1 MDINPKIMD
10 LLRRRGISTEEEIE
24 EFFSDKPKETYDPF
38 LLPDMEEGVDLILSS
53 CDNGEK
59 ICIYGDY
66 DADGVTSTVILTEV
80 LSQLTDNIIQYIPS
94 RFDEGYGLNK
104 NAIDTIKAAGADLIV
119 TVDCGSVSV
128 EEVEYAKSIGLKI
141 MVTDHHRIEDRQ
153 ADTILINPARKDSEY
168 PFSYLAGCGVA
179 FKLAQAITDTCGLP
193 KRKLTETLDLVA
205 LGTIGDIVP
214 LVSENRMLVKY
225 GLRAINTSRREAI
238 RVLIEKTGLTPGNIR
253 CENVS
258 FVLVPHI
265 NAAGRMKSASLALKL
280 FLAKDSDRINKYADE
295 LIKCNYERKRLQEEV
310 FSKACEIVED
320 KYRDNAFLLV
330 DLEHAHEGV
339 TGIAAGKLKE
349 KYHVPAVIVT
359 DNGDGTLK
367 GTGRSPEGID
377 LYRLL
382 KNEEKWF
389 VNFGGHAAACGFT
402 MNKDGLNTMR
412 TELNDA
418 SSKIRS
424 ENPALFSHEV
434 KADIELE
441 PEEMTTDFASQLEL
455 LEPCGKQN
463 ERPMIAVKGIPE
475 SVSRMG
481 AEGKFLRFT
490 VRTDRSFFTC
500 LVFRNAE
507 NVSRLVFDAENSGTP
522 LVMTGV
528 MSNHEWNDNISVQ
541 LVCESITKVEQ
552 I

>member
-1 MDINPKIMD
+1 MDINPKIID
-10 LLRRRGISTEEEIE
+10 LLRRRGITTDEEIE

-38 LLPDMEEGVDLILSS
+38 LLPDMEEGVDLILSA

-104 NAIDTIKAAGADLIV
+104 NAIDTIKSAGADLIV

-128 EEVEYAKSIGLKI
+128 EEVEYAKSVGLKI

-168 PFSYLAGCGVA
+168 PFRYLAGCGVA

-238 RVLIEKTGLTPGNIR
+238 RVLIEKTGLTPGNIK

-265 NAAGRMKSASLALKL
+265 NAAGRMKSAALALKL
-280 FLAKDSDRINKYADE
+280 FLAKDTDRISQYADE
-295 LIKCNYERKRLQEEV
+295 LIKCNSERKRLQEDV

-320 KYRDNAFLLV
+320 KYKDDAFLLV

-382 KNEEKWF
+382 KSEEKWF

-402 MNKDGLNTMR
+402 MEKEGLDEMR
-412 TELNDA
+412 SDLRKT
-418 SSKIRS
+418 SSDMRDEDPS
-424 ENPALFSHEV
+424 LFKHTV
-434 KADIELE
+434 TADIELE
-441 PEEMTTDFASQLEL
+441 PEEMTTDFAAQLEL

-463 ERPMIAVKGIPE
+463 ERPLISVRGIPE
-475 SVSRMG
+475 QVTRMG

-490 VRTDRSFFTC
+490 VRTEPGYFTC
-500 LVFRNAE
+500 LVFRNTE
-507 NVSRLVFDAENSGTP
+507 NVSDMLYDSERRGTH
-522 LVMTGV
+522 LTFTGV
-528 MSNHEWNDNISVQ
+528 MSNHEWNGNVSVQ
-541 LVCESITKVEQ
+541 LVCESIMKAE
-552 I
+552 

>member
-193 KRKLTETLDLVA
+193 KDRK
-205 LGTIGDIVP
+205 
-214 LVSENRMLVKY
+214 
-225 GLRAINTSRREAI
+225 
-238 RVLIEKTGLTPGNIR
+238 
-253 CENVS
+253 
-258 FVLVPHI
+258 
-265 NAAGRMKSASLALKL
+265 
-280 FLAKDSDRINKYADE
+280 
-295 LIKCNYERKRLQEEV
+295 
-310 FSKACEIVED
+310 
-320 KYRDNAFLLV
+320 
-330 DLEHAHEGV
+330 
-339 TGIAAGKLKE
+339 
-349 KYHVPAVIVT
+349 
-359 DNGDGTLK
+359 
-367 GTGRSPEGID
+367 
-377 LYRLL
+377 
-382 KNEEKWF
+382 
-389 VNFGGHAAACGFT
+389 
-402 MNKDGLNTMR
+402 
-412 TELNDA
+412 
-418 SSKIRS
+418 
-424 ENPALFSHEV
+424 
-434 KADIELE
+434 
-441 PEEMTTDFASQLEL
+441 
-455 LEPCGKQN
+455 
-463 ERPMIAVKGIPE
+463 
-475 SVSRMG
+475 SV
-481 AEGKFLRFT
+481 
-490 VRTDRSFFTC
+490 V
-500 LVFRNAE
+500 
-507 NVSRLVFDAENSGTP
+507 
-522 LVMTGV
+522 
-528 MSNHEWNDNISVQ
+528 
-541 LVCESITKVEQ
+541 
-552 I
+552 